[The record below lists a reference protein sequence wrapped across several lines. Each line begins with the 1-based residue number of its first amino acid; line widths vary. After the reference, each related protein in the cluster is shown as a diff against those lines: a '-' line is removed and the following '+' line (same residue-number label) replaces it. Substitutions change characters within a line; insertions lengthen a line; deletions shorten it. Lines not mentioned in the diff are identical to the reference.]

1 MTALMA
7 KLLSV
12 KLYEKE
18 NKSQII
24 KNIKIGSQGV
34 LGRKDYWSI
43 ANKVLKPSI
52 KYPDKHPWHSKALS
66 SHITGHHIIS
76 VASLK
81 TLKSDY
87 RTLLLLSKYNV
98 NHPRNIVGLP
108 TSPQVACQLNVP
120 LHYSSHTSD
129 AIPTIEDSPSYHVIS
144 SMLIKKMISLL
155 LSKGICPGDSL
166 EEQKKVLLNIDYIS
180 AIKLKYITNFKIVLH
195 KTGADYLKGNIG
207 CGGVEKESLKE
218 EGSQC
223 EARSHSYP
231 FNKNDLM
238 TSDHSRLLTI
248 YEIEN
253 SKVVYNAN

>member
-1 MTALMA
+1 
-7 KLLSV
+7 
-12 KLYEKE
+12 
-18 NKSQII
+18 
-24 KNIKIGSQGV
+24 
-34 LGRKDYWSI
+34 
-43 ANKVLKPSI
+43 
-52 KYPDKHPWHSKALS
+52 
-66 SHITGHHIIS
+66 
-76 VASLK
+76 
-81 TLKSDY
+81 
-87 RTLLLLSKYNV
+87 
-98 NHPRNIVGLP
+98 
-108 TSPQVACQLNVP
+108 
-120 LHYSSHTSD
+120 
-129 AIPTIEDSPSYHVIS
+129 
-144 SMLIKKMISLL
+144 MISFL

-180 AIKLKYITNFKIVLH
+180 AIKLKYITNFKIVLR

-238 TSDHSRLLTI
+238 TSDHSRLLPI

>member
-34 LGRKDYWSI
+34 LGRKDYWPI

-87 RTLLLLSKYNV
+87 RTL
-98 NHPRNIVGLP
+98 
-108 TSPQVACQLNVP
+108 
-120 LHYSSHTSD
+120 
-129 AIPTIEDSPSYHVIS
+129 
-144 SMLIKKMISLL
+144 
-155 LSKGICPGDSL
+155 
-166 EEQKKVLLNIDYIS
+166 
-180 AIKLKYITNFKIVLH
+180 
-195 KTGADYLKGNIG
+195 
-207 CGGVEKESLKE
+207 
-218 EGSQC
+218 
-223 EARSHSYP
+223 
-231 FNKNDLM
+231 
-238 TSDHSRLLTI
+238 
-248 YEIEN
+248 
-253 SKVVYNAN
+253 